1 MYKVLVNGA
10 LMCDSRIEELALIN
24 PVVDLEENKA
34 GSFSFTIPP
43 DHPKYDAVM
52 RRKSVI
58 QVIVDEEI
66 KFCGPCIEAETDF
79 FKRKKIY
86 CEGELTFFN
95 DSIQRPARYQNITVR
110 GLLEA
115 LVANHNAQV
124 EESKW
129 FKVGIVT
136 VTDPNN
142 SLYCYTNMESTMTC
156 LKEDLLD
163 DLGGILRIRYE
174 NGERY
179 IDYLAESPNTN
190 SQVIKLGKNLLD
202 FKSNIDSSDIATAI
216 IPLGKTQETSEIE
229 GLETKLTIKS
239 VNNGVDYVYNQD
251 AVGAYGMITKTVE
264 FSDVTNPSILKTK
277 GEQYLADIQ
286 FENVVIEAKAVDLH
300 MVDKEIEGFKLSDR
314 IRVLSEPHGMNR
326 YFRATKQTFNL
337 NNPAS
342 DTITL
347 GKLEYVGLSA
357 QTNQVAT
364 QSKAQSS
371 AAVNQAVE
379 NASQIIANA
388 MGGYVVKTNDEIL
401 IMDTNDIATA
411 TKVWRWNINGLGY
424 SRNGYA
430 GPYELAMT
438 MDGAIVANLMTTG
451 ILQSADGKSHWDL
464 ETGEILISGVFRQ
477 FDSNDTNN
485 PSVEIVDNQVK
496 VYGWQSDDKSLVGAV
511 GSLHYSSTG
520 RRGISMWA
528 ESEDEASIGVKD
540 KDGKVYASIKVD
552 GKTQG
557 TEPPWIKNTVSGKL
571 FSGNKNGITVKNGL
585 ITDWDMDSASGT
597 MFSQIGSGITV
608 KNGLITGWNLN
619 GMSGS
624 IPITAGTSSGRIY
637 VTNAI
642 ITNWEFS

>member
-156 LKEDLLD
+156 MKEDLLD

-438 MDGAIVANLMTTG
+438 MDGAIVANMIKAG
-451 ILQSADGKSHWDL
+451 ILQSTDGSNKWDLDNGLFTMKNGEIDMQGTVTKYASDYTQEDMDYVNRCTIGLEEPTIEDLEKYDMDGDGILTVSDVLRINRMLQGDGDWVINTSLKINPLSANNIIRTEGVAVGRIGITANTMTSQKCYSKSYRTYIEELNNYSSGATGEFTTADG
-464 ETGEILISGVFRQ
+464 Q
-477 FDSNDTNN
+477 
-485 PSVEIVDNQVK
+485 
-496 VYGWQSDDKSLVGAV
+496 
-511 GSLHYSSTG
+511 
-520 RRGISMWA
+520 
-528 ESEDEASIGVKD
+528 
-540 KDGKVYASIKVD
+540 
-552 GKTQG
+552 
-557 TEPPWIKNTVSGKL
+557 TVR
-571 FSGNKNGITVKNGL
+571 FANGI
-585 ITDWDMDSASGT
+585 
-597 MFSQIGSGITV
+597 
-608 KNGLITGWNLN
+608 
-619 GMSGS
+619 
-624 IPITAGTSSGRIY
+624 IY
-637 VTNAI
+637 AI
-642 ITNWEFS
+642 L